1 MILFQRQRRT
11 PASAPTSQPAAA
23 SSSREIRLELTHPAH
38 PHLIDT
44 LHAVPDACSTL
55 VQGPDWW
62 VWAATPVGLDCFP
75 DLTTLLDPS
84 RPLEAILT
92 GLEDLGLVAFVA
104 GCQRSGALYFG
115 RSFEGATSLLFGQN
129 HDRLV
134 IADARLTVA
143 SKLGDVRR
151 STRDLEQ
158 WQDQHL
164 LDPESSFYEGV
175 NRCFA
180 GVRYRVAPGSATVED
195 RRLMAP
201 ESRVRA
207 DADPVEI
214 LTDGLRQ
221 VFATYGNHKVALRLS
236 GGADSRVL
244 LVGLMDA
251 VEQGILR
258 RDQVLCTSVVFPG
271 FSCDESEAIARII
284 QLANFEWAPIIATA
298 ESAQHTHRRCLD
310 WMGTPIFPTSFMGA
324 LCMDEAR
331 RRGAGLILGGHGG
344 DELFQFNAADI
355 LRLSVFARLRRL
367 GQIRY
372 LRRTRSGLDE
382 AKALA
387 LATLGLHGLWTLRR
401 QLRVWHLPMD
411 ALHTWRLAR
420 RLTLPQACGYEIS
433 SRLAARHGLLSDYPF
448 FRGPFLSHIDPTD
461 DTHRN
466 GPGRKALA
474 HRYMHAHAPDI
485 AAVPC
490 SKVIF
495 DSAVTA
501 FGIDSTDFPFKASTV

>member
-11 PASAPTSQPAAA
+11 PASAPTPHAAA
-23 SSSREIRLELTHPAH
+23 APSSHEIRLELSHPAH
-38 PHLIDT
+38 PDLIDS
-44 LHAVPDACSTL
+44 LHVTRDACTTF
-55 VQGPDWW
+55 VRGADWW

-75 DLTTLLDPS
+75 DLTTLVSPS

-115 RSFEGATSLLFGQN
+115 RSFEGATSLLFAEG
-129 HDRLV
+129 DERLV
-134 IADARLTVA
+134 IGDARLTVA
-143 SKLGDVRR
+143 RTIGEVRLSDADQR
-151 STRDLEQ
+151 VWCETLMLE
-158 WQDQHL
+158 
-164 LDPESSFYEGV
+164 PEGSFYDGV
-175 NRCFA
+175 KRCFA
-180 GVRYRVAPGSATVED
+180 GVRYRVAPGSLAIED

-207 DADPVEI
+207 DVDPVDI
-214 LTDGLRQ
+214 LTEGLRQ
-221 VFATYGNHKVALRLS
+221 VFATYGNRKVALRLS

-251 VEQGILR
+251 VEQGILH

-271 FSCDESEAIARII
+271 MDCDESEAIARITE
-284 QLANFEWAPIIATA
+284 LAGFEWVPITATA
-298 ESAQHTHRRCLD
+298 DNARKAHRQCLE
-310 WMGTPIFPTSFMGA
+310 WMGTPIFPTNFMGS

-331 RRGAGLILGGHGG
+331 RRGASLVLGGHGG

-372 LRRTRSGLDE
+372 LRRTRNGLDE
-382 AKALA
+382 VKALA
-387 LATLGLHGLWTLRR
+387 LATLGLRGLWTLRR
-401 QLRVWHLPMD
+401 QLRAWHLPAD

-420 RLTLPQACGYEIS
+420 RLTLPHGCGYEIS

-448 FRGPFLSHIDPTD
+448 FRGPFLPHIDPTD

-466 GPGRKALA
+466 GPRRKALA
-474 HRYMHAHAPDI
+474 HRYMQAHAPDL
-485 AAVPC
+485 AAAPC

-501 FGIDSTDFPFKASTV
+501 FGIDSTDFPLKASTV